1 MKSLEGLGI
10 MYEFHDEED
19 FVKNTLTEYSVTFK
33 FFGDYKDK
41 EAIRVWID
49 ELHSFLIK
57 GE

>member
-1 MKSLEGLGI
+1 MKSIKGFGMLQ
-10 MYEFHDEED
+10 EFRDEEN